1 MTGLA
6 LASGAL
12 RPFRVRI
19 NAPDAALGRATAQ
32 APLNER
38 KPS

>member
-6 LASGAL
+6 LASGVL
-12 RPFRVRI
+12 RPFWVRI
-19 NAPDAALGRATAQ
+19 NAPDTAWGCATAQ